1 MPVRIIDVLF
11 RVFGF
16 SKASVN
22 ALTSSRT
29 FYNFDAILLVGLG
42 TES

>member
-29 FYNFDAILLVGLG
+29 FYNFDAVLLVGLG
-42 TES
+42 IET

>member
-16 SKASVN
+16 SKACVN
-22 ALTSSRT
+22 ALTFSRT
-29 FYNFDAILLVGLG
+29 FYNFDAVLLVGLG
-42 TES
+42 IET

>member
-1 MPVRIIDVLF
+1 MLF

-22 ALTSSRT
+22 ALTYSRT
-29 FYNFDAILLVGLG
+29 FYNFDAALLVGLG
-42 TES
+42 IET